1 MEEELFPKENNEAKD
16 VVVNSE
22 NTEEK
27 KESAKTVK
35 PKFFLDPK
43 EKIECIVNGFY
54 NKETGIL
61 EFAVPGEIKEESERF
76 CVVKHV
82 FYFSRIPYN
91 RLNNYRS
98 QSMIYNQSDRSHS
111 VNTLKLREFFW
122 IFHLE
127 DWNFEDENGNKVDV
141 KKDQN
146 EALSDDTMDL
156 LYSIPASILD
166 TAIALYERRINIA

>member
-1 MEEELFPKENNEAKD
+1 MRNISKKL
-16 VVVNSE
+16 
-22 NTEEK
+22 K
-27 KESAKTVK
+27 KEEQPMVDKITKKDEATIEKDAK
-35 PKFFLDPK
+35 
-43 EKIECIVNGFY
+43 I
-54 NKETGIL
+54 
-61 EFAVPGEIKEESERF
+61 AQEIKEESERF

-91 RLNNYRS
+91 RLNDYRS